1 MNDKFKS
8 AFVIGLMVTVCAWT
22 MAFVFSA
29 LAGETPKGSL
39 KKVEAKLNS
48 KQKNISERRE
58 VQLAG
63 VETIEVG
70 TKSKDIRI
78 IPSEGNQLVVE
89 FRGRSNIE
97 TPLEISNEGSV
108 LKIRLKKEMEDAMT
122 WNLSFDSGVG
132 IQAEESMGMGIVIGV
147 PASYSKSI
155 KVEGGSSDIRA
166 TSLKIGEINVET
178 GSGDIAITDSAIG
191 KTSLKTGS
199 GDVAATRLT
208 GQLAVAVAS
217 GDVAVHEFDGE
228 SLKVAAASGD
238 ISLDKFNAKNVV
250 GSAASGDIV
259 AKPTVA
265 QGWKFNLNAA
275 SGDVSNTLSED
286 TNGDKTLR
294 LSTASGDISVTQ

>member
-48 KQKNISERRE
+48 KQETISERRE
-58 VQLAG
+58 IELAG

-89 FRGRSNIE
+89 FRGRSNIKN
-97 TPLEISNEGSV
+97 PLEISNEGSV
-108 LKIRLKKEMEDAMT
+108 IKVRLKKEMEDAMI
-122 WNLSFDSGVG
+122 WNLSFDEGVG
-132 IQAEESMGMGIVIGV
+132 IHSENSMGIVIGV

-166 TSLKIGEINVET
+166 TSLKISEIDVET

-199 GDVAATRLT
+199 GDVAATRLS

-259 AKPTVA
+259 AKPTVV
-265 QGWKFNLNAA
+265 QGWKFNLSAA
-275 SGDVSNTLSED
+275 SGDVSNTLAED